1 MEKSYSSIRIYSRS
15 LNDPYMNVTVGH
27 YNAKS
32 EDLRMLL
39 EYSKKKISNFS
50 KRSMPN
56 WFVESSS

>member
-1 MEKSYSSIRIYSRS
+1 
-15 LNDPYMNVTVGH
+15 MNVTVGH